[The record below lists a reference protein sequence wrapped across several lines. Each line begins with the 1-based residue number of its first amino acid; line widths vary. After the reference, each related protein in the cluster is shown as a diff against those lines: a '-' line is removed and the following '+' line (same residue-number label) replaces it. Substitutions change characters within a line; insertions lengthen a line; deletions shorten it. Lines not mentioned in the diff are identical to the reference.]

1 MDKNKLVII
10 FVILLS
16 SFVVG
21 GGCYFLLRNKSKKVD
36 FFKEKEKDVL
46 EIAKKDVLL
55 FRQQLDDYKQK
66 VTDEKQVHQEDLE
79 KSIETLKEQGIWEGE
94 DLGFEKSY
102 KEYLDVIHETGT
114 FQLQLDELLE
124 KVEKEKD
131 LASFREELEKLSE
144 KSKKDIDAFVDL
156 KQRIQE
162 EAKKPMPF
170 LATWIG
176 LISIIIIFVISGYV
190 IFTKFLRSCCL
201 KEIGICGF
209 FAIGVSFYVFYFLLL
224 NFFIFANYLL
234 ASKKDYKDKIYF
246 SNEVGKFIVNNASKN
261 TVFDLMNFVVPC
273 ISALITLFSHG
284 SKMKKKHVTYVFDN
298 NGNAFEIETEI

>member
-21 GGCYFLLRNKSKKVD
+21 GGCYSFFYLRNESKEI
-36 FFKEKEKDVL
+36 EKEPKEMEKESDVL

-66 VTDEKQVHQEDLE
+66 VIDEEKAHQEDLE
-79 KSIETLKEQGIWEGE
+79 KSIEILKEQGIWEGE

-144 KSKKDIDAFVDL
+144 KYKKDIDAFVEL
-156 KQRIQE
+156 RQRIQE
-162 EAKKPMPF
+162 EAKKPVPF
-170 LATWIG
+170 FATWIG
-176 LISIIIIFVISGYV
+176 LVISAITCPVVSFFILMFLKESSICKSISPTIVKIGGV
-190 IFTKFLRSCCL
+190 LISLLIGGFLQLLIFPLINCLLSLKMSSFREIYKHWFYNRYKFLFL
-201 KEIGICGF
+201 IF
-209 FAIGVSFYVFYFLLL
+209 FFFFL
-224 NFFIFANYLL
+224 NFIIGGL
-234 ASKKDYKDKIYF
+234 ACSEDSKT
-246 SNEVGKFIVNNASKN
+246 EVKFQNIGDQELS
-261 TVFDLMNFVVPC
+261 
-273 ISALITLFSHG
+273 
-284 SKMKKKHVTYVFDN
+284 
-298 NGNAFEIETEI
+298 EIQ